1 MRRIWPDNGFEYSI
15 TREVILEVEKIIH
28 LNVKSKKYSAC
39 LLAIAAMILV
49 SGCGQKAAQGP
60 QPVEVKA
67 MQVIQRDTPVTYGF
81 VGQVVAQSE
90 VKVQAKVSGNIV
102 EKMVQGGAIVRQGQP
117 LFRIDSRQNNA
128 ALLAAQATL
137 AQSEATYSNSQLDAQ
152 RYRQLAEQSAISQQ
166 TADTSASTAEQN
178 AAVVE
183 ANQAKVQQAQADL
196 QDSLIVSPIDGR
208 IDTNDLSVGSF
219 VTAGSTTMATLSS
232 AGPVFVQFSMSENE
246 YLKFAQIGNGS
257 SPSDWFGN
265 LTLMLS
271 NGSQYP
277 LSGKVQQVDR
287 GLAQDTG
294 TLTIKAVFDNP
305 QQILVPGMFAR
316 IVAQGE
322 TIPGALLV
330 PERAVQQLL
339 GKTFITVVGEGDKA
353 ESRPVTLGQK
363 VNGFWVVQAG
373 LTAAD
378 RIVVD
383 GTQKAQPGTPLTI
396 TMIGP
401 EELQAPA
408 QQ

>member
-1 MRRIWPDNGFEYSI
+1 MLMA
-15 TREVILEVEKIIH
+15 T
-28 LNVKSKKYSAC
+28 
-39 LLAIAAMILV
+39 
-49 SGCGQKAAQGP
+49 GCGQKAVKAP
-60 QPVEVKA
+60 QPIEVKA
-67 MQVIQRDTPVTYGF
+67 MQVIQKDTPVTYGF
-81 VGQVVAQSE
+81 VGQVIAKNE
-90 VKVQAKVSGNIV
+90 VKVQAKISGNIV
-102 EKMVQGGAIVRQGQP
+102 AKMVEGGAIVHQGQP
-117 LFRIDSRQNNA
+117 LFKIDNRQNNA
-128 ALLAAQATL
+128 AVLAARAQLAQSQATL
-137 AQSEATYSNSQLDAQ
+137 SNSQVDAE
-152 RYRQLAEQSAISQQ
+152 RYRQLAQQNAISQQ
-166 TADTSASTAEQN
+166 LYDTQVSAAQQN
-178 AAVVE
+178 SAAVD
-183 ANQAKVQQAQADL
+183 ANQAKVQQAEADL

-208 IDTNDLSVGSF
+208 IDTNDLSIGSF
-219 VTAGSTTMATLSS
+219 VAAGSTTLATLSS
-232 AGPVFVQFSMSENE
+232 VGPVFVQFSMSENE
-246 YLKFAQIGNGS
+246 YLKFAQLGNGS

-277 LSGKVQQVDR
+277 LSGRVQQVDK

-322 TIPGALLV
+322 TVQGALLV

-363 VNGFWVVQAG
+363 VNGFWVVESG
-373 LTAAD
+373 LTVAD

-401 EELQAPA
+401 EDLQAPA

>member
-1 MRRIWPDNGFEYSI
+1 MIVREMIW
-15 TREVILEVEKIIH
+15 EVEKIASF
-28 LNVKSKKYSAC
+28 KFKQKKYGTC
-39 LLAIAAMILV
+39 LITLVIMLLAA
-49 SGCGQKAAQGP
+49 GCGQQAAKGP

-67 MQVIQRDTPVTYGF
+67 MQVIQKDTPVTYGF
-81 VGQVVAQSE
+81 VGQVVAKNE
-90 VKVQAKVSGNIV
+90 VKVQAKTSGNIIA
-102 EKMVQGGAIVRQGQP
+102 KMVEGGAIVHQGQP

-128 ALLAAQATL
+128 AVLAAQAAL
-137 AQSEATYSNSQLDAQ
+137 AQAQATLSNSHLDTQ
-152 RYRQLAEQSAISQQ
+152 RYRQLAEQNAIAQQ
-166 TADTSASTAEQN
+166 VYDTSVSTEQQN
-178 AAVVE
+178 AAAVD
-183 ANQAKVQQAQADL
+183 ANQAKVQQAEADV
-196 QDSLIVSPIDGR
+196 QDALILSPIDGR
-208 IDTNDLSVGSF
+208 IDTNDLSIGSF
-219 VTAGSTTMATLSS
+219 VTEGSTTLATLSS
-232 AGPVFVQFSMSENE
+232 VNPVFVQFSMSEDE
-246 YLKFAQIGNGS
+246 YLKFAQRGNGN
-257 SPSDWFGN
+257 SPSEWFGD
-265 LTLMLS
+265 LTLVLS

-277 LSGKVQQVDR
+277 LKGRVDQVDK

-294 TLTIKAVFDNP
+294 TLTIKALFDNP
-305 QQILVPGMFAR
+305 QQMLVPGMFAR

-322 TIPGALLV
+322 TVQGALLV

-363 VNGFWVVQAG
+363 VDGFWVVESG

-401 EELQAPA
+401 EDLQAPA